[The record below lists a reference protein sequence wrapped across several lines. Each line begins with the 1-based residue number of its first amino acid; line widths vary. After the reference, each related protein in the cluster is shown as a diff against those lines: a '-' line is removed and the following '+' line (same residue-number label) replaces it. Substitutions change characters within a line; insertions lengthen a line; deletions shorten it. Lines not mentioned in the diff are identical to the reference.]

1 MADASECAVGA
12 VLQQDMGDGWRPIA
26 FFSRK
31 LGPAERKC
39 STFDRELLAVYLTIK
54 HFRYFVEGREF
65 FILTDHKPLH
75 LLSQPIQT
83 SSTSAKFVTSTLSPS
98 SQGTYG
104 M

>member
-54 HFRYFVEGREF
+54 HFRYFVEGHKFYQCQVRHLD
-65 FILTDHKPLH
+65 FI
-75 LLSQPIQT
+75 SQFTGDIRHVSGGAT
-83 SSTSAKFVTSTLSPS
+83 AVEDAL
-98 SQGTYG
+98 
-104 M
+104 